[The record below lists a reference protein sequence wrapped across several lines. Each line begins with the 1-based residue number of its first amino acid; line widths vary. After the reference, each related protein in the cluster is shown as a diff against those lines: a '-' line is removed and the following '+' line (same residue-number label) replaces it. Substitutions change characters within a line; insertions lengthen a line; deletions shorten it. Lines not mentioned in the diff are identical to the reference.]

1 MKHQINGMLLIAISA
16 LSTTREIHTIHSAT
30 NSKVT
35 GILCNPSLS
44 DAEYNAIN
52 RTLSDF
58 GYRFKV
64 KAIAG
69 QEIFT
74 LKEIAQAMPDLA
86 PLATDLLP

>member
-1 MKHQINGMLLIAISA
+1 MKHQINGMLIIAISG
-16 LSTTREIHTIHSAT
+16 LSAIRTIHAIHSAT
-30 NSKVT
+30 NSKVK

-64 KAIAG
+64 KAING

-74 LKEIAQAMPDLA
+74 LKEIA
-86 PLATDLLP
+86 